1 MKIGKLYLNFS
12 ILLVLEFGSLDK
24 ELRVIK
30 IKIMNW
36 SHLKRIDLGLKNKIF
51 SLSSNWLNSFFF
63 SWKTSS
69 NRNLNCICTFF
80 FISDWALWQGVS
92 TLRNVSYEYFSYVIR
107 LYAWILQAKWDI
119 YKLNEYHKSLSWNYS
134 KQCSTKN
141 MDIFFLILRSID
153 G

>member
-51 SLSSNWLNSFFF
+51 SLSSN
-63 SWKTSS
+63 
-69 NRNLNCICTFF
+69 
-80 FISDWALWQGVS
+80 
-92 TLRNVSYEYFSYVIR
+92 
-107 LYAWILQAKWDI
+107 
-119 YKLNEYHKSLSWNYS
+119 
-134 KQCSTKN
+134 
-141 MDIFFLILRSID
+141 
-153 G
+153 